1 MKVTCEYMMIKFII
15 LWNFSRLS
23 GPIYSVELI
32 LLKLMV
38 QHICCFYNYFEN
50 SPDHAVRIFLA
61 GLIPPIEH
69 ILAWYKISLNP
80 LLLTNF
86 SVPKKMHEIIKIP
99 EIYNDV
105 PEFIWINPYSSILFL
120 CCTHIN
126 CNMCILHVWN
136 LESCIDLCFA
146 SHTVL
151 NFVIG
156 QGMDSKNVNTVWKVS
171 IINNWINCPQKLE

>member
-1 MKVTCEYMMIKFII
+1 MMIKFII

-38 QHICCFYNYFEN
+38 QHMLLLQLLREFSWSCCKDFPGWSY
-50 SPDHAVRIFLA
+50 STHWTHSC
-61 GLIPPIEH
+61 LIQNLFKH
-69 ILAWYKISLNP
+69 TV
-80 LLLTNF
+80 LTNF
-86 SVPKKMHEIIKIP
+86 SVPKKMHEIIKNP

-136 LESCIDLCFA
+136 LESCTDLCFA

-156 QGMDSKNVNTVWKVS
+156 QGMDSKNVSTVWKVS